1 MFLEQMSCTA
11 IKESTDNTYFVSF
24 ANETFGAN
32 LKPFDIEVSS
42 HGIVL
47 FAQNN
52 FKCRF

>member
-1 MFLEQMSCTA
+1 MSCTA

-42 HGIVL
+42 YGIVL